1 MPRTVPLVAALFL
14 LGRFLLPASGQ
25 VSGAGSIQGQ
35 TIHAITGAPLR
46 DVVISLTG
54 PYDTPVLLR
63 TRRTLPSAARA
74 ISDEHGYF
82 QFSGLRPGFY
92 QATTRRSGFVTSAAD
107 RAALAVD
114 LIPVR
119 AGEQVRDV
127 SLKLTPA
134 SAVTGKIVDATGE
147 PLEDATVSVLQVTWS
162 VPGRPYYSQVA
173 STRTDDRGVYW
184 ASSLPAGT
192 YSLRVDPPALL
203 TQFRDPAGLG
213 YATTYYPD
221 SSDPAGMKMFEVSV
235 GATKS
240 VDMKLKKSRVFR
252 VSGRSVGSNGLG
264 SGPGAVEL
272 LRADSSRQTAVG
284 TGTSARM
291 DGTFEIA
298 GVPAGSY
305 VLAVASN
312 GANTASFGRR
322 RVDVAADIETVTV
335 QLAPSGPISGT
346 VRIEGEA
353 AGSLSETEIHL
364 CRVDNGAVVSSG
376 NLNDDLSFSFPN
388 TAAGQYTVCVAH
400 LPAPYYVK
408 SVLWDGKEVPGT
420 GLDSAFGGKLSI
432 VVSTEGAARVE
443 GTVQDSSGQPAP
455 YALVTVFPL
464 DGNAM
469 SALTGQAGA
478 GGDFAFQAV
487 RPGTYKL
494 LAWESGG
501 SALVMQSAG
510 IAWLKQFDG
519 QSATVTLPPGGRE
532 KTRLTPISA
541 EEKQQAFSAR

>member
-1 MPRTVPLVAALFL
+1 VA
-14 LGRFLLPASGQ
+14 
-25 VSGAGSIQGQ
+25 
-35 TIHAITGAPLR
+35 
-46 DVVISLTG
+46 ISLNG

-63 TRRTLPSAARA
+63 TRRTLPSAGRT
-74 ISDEHGYF
+74 ISDDHGNF
-82 QFSGLRPGFY
+82 QFSGLRPGYY

-107 RAALAVD
+107 RTALAVD

-119 AGEQVRDV
+119 AGEQARNV

-134 SAVTGKIVDATGE
+134 SVVTGKVVDADGE
-147 PLEDATVSVLQVTWS
+147 PVEDATVSVLQVIWP
-162 VPGRPYYSQVA
+162 VPGRPYYSQV
-173 STRTDDRGVYW
+173 TGTHTDDRGIYW

-221 SSDPAGMKMFEVSV
+221 SSDPAGMQMFEVSV

-252 VSGRSVGSNGLG
+252 VTGRSLGPNGLG
-264 SGPGAVEL
+264 SGPAMVQL
-272 LRADSSRQTAVG
+272 LRADGARQTVVG

-291 DGTFEIA
+291 DGGFEVA

-305 VLAVASN
+305 VLTVAST
-312 GANTASFGRR
+312 GANAGSFGRR
-322 RVDVAADIETVTV
+322 RIEVAADIETITV

-346 VRIEGEA
+346 VRIEGA
-353 AGSLSETEIHL
+353 AVGSLSGTEIHL
-364 CRVDNGAVVSSG
+364 CRVDSGAVVSSAK
-376 NLNDDLSFSFPN
+376 LNDDLSFSFPD
-388 TAAGQYTVCVAH
+388 AAANQYTVCVAH

-408 SVLWDGKEVPGT
+408 SVQWDGKEVPAT
-420 GLDSAFGGKLSI
+420 GLDSAFGGTLSI
-432 VVSTEGAARVE
+432 VVSAEGAARVE
-443 GTVQDSSGQPAP
+443 GTVQDSGGQPAP

-464 DGNAM
+464 DGSAL

-478 GGDFAFQAV
+478 GGGFAFQAV
-487 RPGTYKL
+487 RPGSYKL
-494 LAWESGG
+494 LAWESSG

-510 IAWLKQFDG
+510 IAVLKPFDG
-519 QSATVTLPPGGRE
+519 KSATVTLEPGGRE
-532 KTRLTPISA
+532 KTRLTPVSA
-541 EEKQQAFSAR
+541 EEKQQPFSAR